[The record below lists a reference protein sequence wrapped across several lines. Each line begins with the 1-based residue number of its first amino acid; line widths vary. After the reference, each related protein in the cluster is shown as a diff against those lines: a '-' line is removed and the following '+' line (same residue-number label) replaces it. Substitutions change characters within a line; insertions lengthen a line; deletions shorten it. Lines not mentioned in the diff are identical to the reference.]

1 MRSIS
6 AALAIVTVLG
16 STGAAFAQPLAPTN
30 KPAAPA
36 ASAKPPAPAAS
47 AKPPA
52 APAAKPADP
61 KAAPKP
67 AAPAPAKPPAPT
79 GAAPAKPAAPVAAPT
94 PAKVDFFANGEKK
107 FKANDFAGA
116 LEDFRQVNLAD
127 LPKGTA
133 EKRAPLLARYT
144 AVCEDKTGQLRD
156 AALHYDQFVAMAP
169 KNMTKETDEAKKR
182 SDEIKA
188 MGGHIKFTA
197 NAEGAEITVD
207 EKSIGKAPVEVD
219 LPAGKHK
226 VAASAAGR
234 DPWTGELEV
243 TYASTAAVNV
253 ELAVTPPP
261 PPPAVAVAPPPAPA
275 TPPPPPAAPPPEP
288 RSKLPAYITGGVA
301 VAALGVGTVFGIK
314 ALGHQSD
321 FDKTPTEDN
330 ANSGENS
337 ALIADMAFG
346 VAITFGITS
355 AVLFFT
361 SDDAPAKAAKTPASP
376 AMRAAAKKTPVT
388 IIPTPV
394 FNAHGGG
401 AGALVRF

>member
-16 STGAAFAQPLAPTN
+16 STGTAFAQPLAPTN
-30 KPAAPA
+30 KPATPA
-36 ASAKPPAPAAS
+36 ATAKPPAP
-47 AKPPA
+47 
-52 APAAKPADP
+52 PAAKPADP
-61 KAAPKP
+61 KAPPKP
-67 AAPAPAKPPAPT
+67 AAPAASAKPA
-79 GAAPAKPAAPVAAPT
+79 AAPAKPAAPAA

-116 LEDFRQVNLAD
+116 LEDFKQVNLAD

-144 AVCEDKTGQLRD
+144 AICEDKTGQLRD

-197 NAEGAEITVD
+197 NAEGAELMVD
-207 EKSIGKAPVEVD
+207 DKSIGKAPVEVD

-226 VAASAAGR
+226 VAANAPGR
-234 DPWTGELEV
+234 DPWTGELEI

-261 PPPAVAVAPPPAPA
+261 PPPAVAVAPPPAPV
-275 TPPPPPAAPPPEP
+275 TPPPPAAPPPEP

-361 SDDAPAKAAKTPASP
+361 SDEAPAKAAKTPASP

-394 FNAHGGG
+394 FNSHGGG